1 MNIVKR
7 RPRAR
12 VFPALLPLL
21 ALTLAAASAV
31 SAAPADPGREVPGGS
46 PVTRHFA
53 NAGDL
58 QIHYRRAAPPAATGH
73 RPVVCLHQSPNSS
86 QVYVEFLSELGRDR
100 LALAPDT
107 PGYGE
112 SDIPPR
118 QPEIADFAGY
128 MEAFAASL
136 ELGEVDVVGYHT
148 GASVAVEWALRH
160 PERIAHLV
168 LVGVPAFTPEEVE
181 RFSSAP
187 WPTPEPL
194 SEAMLV
200 REWTGSKSWQGQGQ
214 SDRSVE
220 RTFLAKI
227 GAGQTGW
234 WGPAAVFRYPL
245 VERLAATRQPL
256 TLVRANDDLWEATAR
271 ARAARPDAEFVEVPE
286 YKFAV
291 FEAAP
296 ERMAA
301 IVRAR
306 VDGGADGAH
315 GEAP

>member
-1 MNIVKR
+1 MS
-7 RPRAR
+7 AR
-12 VFPALLPLL
+12 VRSPFAYAAL
-21 ALTLAAASAV
+21 ALCLIAATVTAI
-31 SAAPADPGREVPGGS
+31 AAPADRERQLPGGA

-53 NAGDL
+53 GAGGL
-58 QIHYRRAAPPAATGH
+58 QLHYRRAAPPEPSAH

-112 SDIPPR
+112 SDIPSE
-118 QPEIADFAGY
+118 QPDIAAYADSF
-128 MEAFAASL
+128 EAFAAGL
-136 ELGEVDVVGYHT
+136 ELGEIDVVGYHT

-168 LVGVPAFTPEEVE
+168 LVGVPAFTPEEVR
-181 RFSSAP
+181 RFSASP
-187 WPTPEPL
+187 WPKPEPL

-200 REWTGSKSWQGQGQ
+200 REWKGSKSWQGEGQ

-227 GAGQTGW
+227 GAGRTGW

-245 VERLAATRQPL
+245 LERLAATTQPL

-301 IVRAR
+301 VARAR
-306 VDGGADGAH
+306 FDGATDR
-315 GEAP
+315 GGR